1 VDQRLS
7 RPDDGRVR
15 SLPPPIGYLVLAAAL
30 CGLGT
35 ARAAGWLAAP
45 PSEPCTLAKV
55 MDGDSLRLDCR
66 GEEVEVRLHCID
78 APEYGQVP
86 WGRRA
91 ASHLRRLAAG
101 DLELRAIELDRFGR
115 TVGEVYTLDPDPS
128 LLNLEQVRAGH
139 AAVYHRFCDD
149 PAYLK
154 AEREAE
160 GAGLG
165 IWSQPG
171 EHQTP
176 WRYRQR
182 RR

>member
-1 VDQRLS
+1 MDQRLAAT
-7 RPDDGRVR
+7 GRLGGR
-15 SLPPPIGYLVLAAAL
+15 RLWLAAAL
-30 CGLGT
+30 FAIGQVQ
-35 ARAAGWLAAP
+35 AAGWLASP
-45 PSEPCTLAKV
+45 PTERCTLIKV
-55 MDGDSLRLDCR
+55 LDGDSLRLDCS

-115 TVGEVYTLDPDPS
+115 TVGEVYTLDPDPR
-128 LLNLEQVRAGH
+128 LLNLELVRAGH
-139 AAVYHRFCDD
+139 AAVYQRFCDD

-154 AEREAE
+154 AERAAE